1 VMLQR
6 VGVAGDQLLYAA
18 REVKGEGDGHDDEQH
33 AAEGSKATSA
43 LRETAVPLDEPVAG
57 QGDAQQR
64 HGGARGE
71 EEAEQHAVEAG
82 VVSCTQRR
90 YRASTGPAQGTK
102 TAPRPRPKRKAEPP
116 ARGPERDRRAKGLSS
131 SFSRLGTNRPTPK
144 RNNKAS
150 PTSRRRFCGSPR
162 VLSTAEPRR

>member
-1 VMLQR
+1 MMLQR

-90 YRASTGPAQGTK
+90 YRRQYWSGAGHEDGSQAEAEEEGGAARSGTGTRQASEGPFEQLLEVGHQQADAEEEQQGESDVAQ
-102 TAPRPRPKRKAEPP
+102 E
-116 ARGPERDRRAKGLSS
+116 
-131 SFSRLGTNRPTPK
+131 
-144 RNNKAS
+144 
-150 PTSRRRFCGSPR
+150 
-162 VLSTAEPRR
+162 VLR